1 MSLTAADHSRFFDLS
16 PDMLC
21 IAGFDGY
28 FKELNPAWESTLG
41 FTCAELKARPFIE
54 FVHPDD
60 RARTLVEAQQL
71 TAGGKT
77 IYFQNRYI
85 CKDSSIKWLL
95 WNASAVA
102 KEQLIYAVARD
113 ITIQEQ
119 TEQALQYHVDLEK
132 LITTLST
139 QFINLSP
146 DQIDQ
151 GINQA
156 LQTIGELIGV
166 DRSYIFLFSPDGLK
180 MDNTHEWCA
189 TGIGSHI
196 QDSQGLSF
204 NEFPWFAEQLTKH
217 DFFYVPHV
225 ADLPVEAQSVREIL
239 QAQGI
244 QSLINILMLHGDK
257 LIGFLG
263 FDSMR
268 AEKTWGQED
277 IRLFKTIAEML
288 VNALE
293 RKKAEQREALA
304 YEFGQQ
310 LTTLLNP
317 DVLLTE
323 IVNRLQQTFGYY
335 HAHVYLFNKTFPVAA
350 NPHPAEPDLLVMR
363 EGTGEA
369 GLEMKRRGHTIPL
382 QTTRSLV
389 ARAARLFQPVVV
401 NDVRQNPDHL
411 PNPLLPD
418 TLAEVA
424 LPLFLGQRLIGVLD
438 VQHTLVDHFNAAEI
452 RTLQIVASQ
461 LSIAL
466 SNALLFD
473 ENARRLA
480 DLKQAEAALQKI
492 NEELEARVDERT
504 AELTRINDKLV
515 HEIAERQQIEQ
526 ALRRQ
531 TQELTRSNAELEQFA
546 YVASHDLQEP
556 LRMVTSYVQLLAR
569 RYQDQLD
576 TDADEFIHFA
586 VDGAT
591 RMQQLINDL
600 LTYSRVGR
608 RGQEFEPTNCQAVV
622 NRVLHNLHAAIEETN
637 AIVTCNSL
645 PVVMADSLQLELLFQ
660 NLIGNAIK
668 FRSQAA
674 PQIHLSA
681 HLDGTAHSAQEWVF
695 AVRDNG
701 IGIASEYAERIF
713 IIFQRLHSRDEY
725 PGTGIGLAVC
735 KKIVER
741 HNGRIWVE
749 SQTGQGA
756 TFYFTIPSMKVEP

>member
-749 SQTGQGA
+749 SQIGQGA